1 MDSSTLVILT
11 TIGVP
16 AFVAALSWSVKR
28 VAESIGDA
36 KLKSAD
42 ADLIRSNAKKLE
54 AEAEKIHAEAAKA
67 REETTGRLAAAQ
79 HERID
84 DLVERLH
91 ACEEKHEAAESRITA
106 LEAKLRERD
115 SAIGALM
122 SEVRS
127 LHDVIASG
135 GVPEH
140 GRLLRASQRFLS
152 ALRADGWSPA
162 TAHTT
167 EAVQMFETALTSA
180 REAVG

>member
-1 MDSSTLVILT
+1 MDSSTLAILT

-16 AFVAALSWSVKR
+16 ALVAAVAWSIRR
-28 VAESIGDA
+28 VADALGDA
-36 KLKSAD
+36 RVKTAD
-42 ADLIRSNAKKLE
+42 AEHTRASAAKLT
-54 AEAEKIHAEAAKA
+54 AEAERIRAEAARA
-67 REETTGRLAAAQ
+67 REETTGRLATSQ
-79 HERID
+79 DERID

-91 ACEEKHEAAESRITA
+91 SCEAKHEAAEARITA

-122 SEVRS
+122 AEVRS

-140 GRLLRASQRFLS
+140 GRLLRASQRFLA

-162 TAHTT
+162 TQHTT
-167 EAVQMFETALTSA
+167 EAVQVFETALTSA